1 MKFKREIDEE
11 LNIRMTF
18 NQQKA
23 YDNHKLMFVN
33 IYHPIIQACLN
44 YFEKKNDKTKTSFC
58 YALTED
64 SMLTAGD
71 SYYLVV
77 YQISVSRKIL
87 GITKHT
93 ETLLPLLY
101 HNQTNTVVKDEDII
115 NHVFS
120 RSQTEGLEH
129 NANNDDVDS
138 EMLQD
143 MRYDFAEALSQEKT
157 KRMSE
162 LRLQIESDR
171 HRNEQQ
177 TKEYYASV
185 IENQKRFIR
194 NWESEIEMVWESD
207 DKRVRQLEGV
217 IRLTQ
222 NRINQY
228 RKEEQERLEQINEAS
243 QIEVTEDVISLNLI
257 NII

>member
-1 MKFKREIDEE
+1 
-11 LNIRMTF
+11 
-18 NQQKA
+18 
-23 YDNHKLMFVN
+23 
-33 IYHPIIQACLN
+33 
-44 YFEKKNDKTKTSFC
+44 
-58 YALTED
+58 
-64 SMLTAGD
+64 
-71 SYYLVV
+71 
-77 YQISVSRKIL
+77 
-87 GITKHT
+87 
-93 ETLLPLLY
+93 
-101 HNQTNTVVKDEDII
+101 
-115 NHVFS
+115 
-120 RSQTEGLEH
+120 
-129 NANNDDVDS
+129 
-138 EMLQD
+138 MLQD